1 MHHEFAGANQLIISS
16 NETKCLK
23 KVLKY
28 VQRRRENKN
37 LILYE
42 SDGIAESA
50 LVNLYDCFL

>member
-50 LVNLYDCFL
+50 LVNLYD